1 MYLEIVQCLCDIL
14 VVDNNKLSCGYSGSL
29 AIARKLLVQYHF
41 GGCASSNCPLI
52 SIVFVRMGCIILKN
66 GEIDL
71 GYRLSWSYFR
81 VMGTVTKHRD
91 TD

>member
-1 MYLEIVQCLCDIL
+1 VYLEIVRCLCDIL
-14 VVDNNKLSCGYSGSL
+14 VVDNDKLSCGYSGSP

-41 GGCASSNCPLI
+41 GGCASSNRPPI
-52 SIVFVRMGCIILKN
+52 SVVFVGMGCIVLKN

-71 GYRLSWSYFR
+71 GYRLSWSYFGAL
-81 VMGTVTKHRD
+81 GTVTKHRD